1 MLLPSAPFLI
11 GYGNSSQAFSII
23 DLLVV
28 VAVTFCNFNEAV
40 WYTQLNNEWEEDE
53 CWNLLDWTAC
63 MTMGDDDDD
72 PKSKTKAYLMSHLIS
87 TDEED

>member
-1 MLLPSAPFLI
+1 M
-11 GYGNSSQAFSII
+11 
-23 DLLVV
+23 V

-40 WYTQLNNEWEEDE
+40 SYTQLNNDWEEDQ

-63 MTMGDDDDD
+63 MSMSDNDDDDDDDD
-72 PKSKTKAYLMSHLIS
+72 PKSKTKAYLMSHLIA